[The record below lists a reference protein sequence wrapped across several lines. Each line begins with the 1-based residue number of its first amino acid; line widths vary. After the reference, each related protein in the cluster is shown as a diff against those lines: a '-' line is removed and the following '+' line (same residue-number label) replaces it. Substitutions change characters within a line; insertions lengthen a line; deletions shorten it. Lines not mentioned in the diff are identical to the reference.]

1 LLGFFLL
8 KTKTKES
15 MGIVAVAIDTD
26 KGSQIA
32 LKWAID
38 KLITK
43 GSTIVLIHVK
53 VKPTPSSNS
62 TPSEYY
68 YYYYTSFIL
77 LVPCFCFVLSILFS
91 WKRVVII

>member
-1 LLGFFLL
+1 VVA
-8 KTKTKES
+8 KES

-68 YYYYTSFIL
+68 YYYTSFIL